1 MYILSID
8 IGILNLGYV
17 YSKLRI
23 EGNIHGN
30 IPGNKLK
37 KEYYDV
43 NNITGIEIISCD
55 RIDITN
61 FKHSKVK
68 FCDCLLHH
76 DYCIPDYLDHFIQ
89 EYSEMF
95 DQADLILIER
105 QPPVGITNVQD
116 LLFSRF
122 RNKVELVSPNRIHK
136 FFGMSKDYFER
147 KNESERI
154 AEKYLNNFNKYNNN
168 IRKHDISDA
177 MLMII
182 WYYST
187 NIKTIPTNQVSTT
200 DFEQFRFLTKK

>member
-17 YSKLRI
+17 YSKLGI
-23 EGNIHGN
+23 EKGIN
-30 IPGNKLK
+30 IPKNKLK
-37 KEYYDV
+37 KDYYDV
-43 NNITGIEIISCD
+43 CNTTDIEIISCD
-55 RIDITN
+55 RVDITN

-76 DYCIPDYLDHFIQ
+76 DYCIPDYIDHFIQ
-89 EYSEMF
+89 EYSEVF
-95 DQADLILIER
+95 NEADLILIER

-116 LLFSRF
+116 LIFSRF
-122 RNKVELVSPNRIHK
+122 RNKVELVSPNKIHK
-136 FFGMSKDYFER
+136 FFRMSKDYSRR
-147 KNESERI
+147 KEESQHI
-154 AEKYLNNFNKYNNN
+154 SEKYLNNFTKYNNN

-182 WYYST
+182 WYYSN
-187 NIKTIPTNQVSTT
+187 NIPNANIQIAESNI